1 MSRRPIP
8 RRRRFS
14 PRRLVGLLRKEAL
27 QIVRDPSSIS
37 IAFVM
42 PLVLLLLNG
51 YGISLDAQAVPFGVV
66 IENPS
71 SETAG
76 FWTGFA
82 SSRYFA
88 PVAFGHA
95 REAEAALVRGE
106 IEGFAVLRGD
116 LTRRLHRTVPDVSV
130 QVIVNGVDANNA
142 RIVGGYATAA
152 AGLWLTGLAAE
163 RRLPAAPPV
172 GLEHRFWFNPEVR
185 STNFLVPGIIAL
197 VMTLIGALLTALI
210 VAREWERGTMEA
222 MMVSPASTAELLLG
236 KLIAYFLLGMGG
248 LAVALGLAVWLF
260 EVPFRG
266 SFGMLAAVSAAFL
279 LAMLGLGLLIST
291 VARNQL
297 VAAQV
302 AFIVT
307 YMPALMLSGF
317 LFDIRSMPA
326 VVQAITRIVP
336 ARYFVGSL
344 QTLFLAGDVS
354 AILLPNLLALGGFA
368 LLFFA
373 LTLRRSRRRLD

>member
-1 MSRRPIP
+1 MRRIV
-8 RRRRFS
+8 S
-14 PRRLVGLLRKEAL
+14 PRRLGGLLRKEAL

-51 YGISLDAQAVPFGVV
+51 YGVSLDARAVPFGVV
-66 IENPS
+66 IESPS

-95 REAEAALVRGE
+95 KEAEAALVRGD
-106 IEGFAVLRGD
+106 IEGYAVLRGD
-116 LTRRLHRTVPDVSV
+116 LTRELHQRAPDLAVA
-130 QVIVNGVDANNA
+130 VIVNGVDANNA

-152 AGLWLTGLAAE
+152 AGLWLSGLATE
-163 RRLPAAPPV
+163 RRLARAPPV
-172 GLEHRFWFNPEVR
+172 ALEHRFWFNPEVR

-222 MMVSPASTAELLLG
+222 MMVSPASSAELLLG

-248 LAVALGLAVWLF
+248 LAVSLALAVWLF

-266 SFGMLAAVSAAFL
+266 SIGMVMLTSAVFL

-291 VARNQL
+291 VARNQF

-326 VVQAITRIVP
+326 AVQAITRIVP
-336 ARYFVGSL
+336 ARYFVSSL

-354 AILLPNLLALGGFA
+354 AILLPNLLALGAFA

-373 LTLRRSRRRLD
+373 ASLRRSRRRLD